1 MIARA
6 RAIAHGNAYTT
17 YSTLKRDAEFICS
30 ENMAGDMT
38 VAVTEDDLD
47 SIWMQFKYARENY
60 LSKGKPVTRN
70 LIAMEVS
77 PTKEESKGW
86 TAEQWSLFA
95 HRFIEEMDKIEF
107 SDAAGDS
114 VGERRGRNL
123 VEVAL
128 VVDGRGLEQVK
139 VDAAAV
145 TEVEGY
151 RCASHKVVLAA
162 ELRQQ
167 WEQFG
172 LSVVE
177 YLAMHIS

>member
-47 SIWMQFKYARENY
+47 SIWMQFKYAGENY

-77 PTKEESKGW
+77 PTKEESRGW

-107 SDAAGDS
+107 RD
-114 VGERRGRNL
+114 
-123 VEVAL
+123 
-128 VVDGRGLEQVK
+128 K
-139 VDAAAV
+139 
-145 TEVEGY
+145 EGNV
-151 RCASHKVVLAA
+151 S
-162 ELRQQ
+162 
-167 WEQFG
+167 
-172 LSVVE
+172 
-177 YLAMHIS
+177 